1 MRVIGFLVFPGF
13 QLLDLSGPLAAF
25 EVAGKLVGGA
35 TYQLH
40 VMSVA
45 GGMVKASCGVE
56 IGTAPFTGEI
66 FDTLLVPGGAP
77 CLAEV
82 DPRLASILKSA
93 APRCRRV
100 ASVCTGAFMLAEAG
114 LLEGHR
120 VTTHWR
126 HASTL
131 RQRFPRIRV
140 DAEPLFV
147 QDERIWTATG
157 TNAGIDLALAM
168 IEGDLGGSVARAT
181 AQMMV
186 VHQRRP
192 GGQSQ
197 FAGSAEIE
205 PRTPRIRK
213 VLDYARTHL
222 HERLSIEDLA
232 EIACLSPRQFSRVFT
247 AEMGRSPAKV
257 LEHLRAEAAR
267 LRIETSSDPIELI
280 SRRVG
285 FDDPERMRRTFIRIF
300 GQPPQSVRR
309 AARAA

>member
-114 LLEGHR
+114 PRGAP
-120 VTTHWR
+120 R
-126 HASTL
+126 HDPLAPCLDL

-147 QDERIWTATG
+147 QDERSDG
-157 TNAGIDLALAM
+157 DRHECRHRPGLAM
-168 IEGDLGGSVARAT
+168 IEGTRRI
-181 AQMMV
+181 
-186 VHQRRP
+186 RRP
-192 GGQSQ
+192 SDGANDGGP
-197 FAGSAEIE
+197 SASALEANRSSLV
-205 PRTPRIRK
+205 PQRSSRGRP
-213 VLDYARTHL
+213 VSARCWTTRGL
-222 HERLSIEDLA
+222 TSTSGCRSKISA